1 MTQNDKKF
9 CLSQSA
15 SRNCKSYDCEF
26 WHTWVIMISPV
37 IFFFFI
43 FSKFWYFW
51 FIFGKRL
58 KKDLKLPISVCHALY
73 IRNCRS
79 YHWDF
84 WKIMIYPGVFL
95 YFLKKM
101 QHCKYCDC
109 FVFYRPTST
118 VFFNNSYFSSS
129 SINTKKKF

>member
-1 MTQNDKKF
+1 MTQNDKKL

-15 SRNCKSYDCEF
+15 SRNRKSYGCEF

-73 IRNCRS
+73 LRNCRS

-84 WKIMIYPGVFL
+84 CKIMIYPGVFL
-95 YFLKKM
+95 YFFKK
-101 QHCKYCDC
+101 CNI
-109 FVFYRPTST
+109 VNI
-118 VFFNNSYFSSS
+118 VIVLFFIGPLQQFFL
-129 SINTKKKF
+129 IIVIFQVHQ